1 MSWQRIEQTKSPGE
15 RKDIAGLL
23 GQELRTVFS
32 VSRMPH
38 DVDGLQR
45 LLEQIEVK
53 RKRTK

>member
-45 LLEQIEVK
+45 LL
-53 RKRTK
+53 